1 MDSFPYDHLVIDD
14 FFPLDK
20 ARKLSQEFP
29 EYDSNLWYQY
39 KNPLENK
46 KSSNNWWDFPPETYK
61 TFCFLN
67 SCEFLN
73 TLREKTGIQKL
84 YPDIGL
90 HGGGWHIHDRGG
102 KLNIHLDYSIHPK
115 SGLQRKLN
123 LIVKDGK
130 VNGVVV
136 LSYGH
141 IITKKYPLRREYYNV
156 FNRAI
161 LFDTTQNSWHGLPQP
176 LSCPL

>member
-46 KSSNNWWDFPPETYK
+46 KSSNTGG
-61 TFCFLN
+61 TFLQKLTRLFVFLN

-73 TLREKTGIQKL
+73 TLREKTGIQRV
-84 YPDIGL
+84 I
-90 HGGGWHIHDRGG
+90 
-102 KLNIHLDYSIHPK
+102 S
-115 SGLQRKLN
+115 
-123 LIVKDGK
+123 
-130 VNGVVV
+130 
-136 LSYGH
+136 
-141 IITKKYPLRREYYNV
+141 
-156 FNRAI
+156 
-161 LFDTTQNSWHGLPQP
+161 
-176 LSCPL
+176 